1 MMRAVQQHP
10 SSSRRPVPR
19 PAVWLSVLG
28 LSLGACAP
36 SMGPQENLGWIE
48 ASSPKQLE
56 VDRAE
61 YRHSIYFPTDSSAFP
76 AAERAR
82 LMTFLEIV
90 QPAGRDSIRLEGHAD
105 ERASEQYNV
114 ELASRRAEQ
123 VAAFLKDAGLGDL
136 TITAVAFGEAVPAV
150 PAHGPAAWRQNRRV
164 ELVMERY
171 LVTLPACPDWSRQSG
186 TDFSNQPH
194 TNFGCATQSNL
205 GLMVAEPKDLV
216 SGRTLA
222 PADGVHQAEGIVR
235 YRTGKVVELREEKVD
250 AQ

>member
-10 SSSRRPVPR
+10 SSSRRPAPS

-28 LSLGACAP
+28 LGLGACAP

-82 LMTFLEIV
+82 LMTFLETV
-90 QPAGRDSIRLEGHAD
+90 QPSGRDSIRLEGHAD
-105 ERASEQYNV
+105 ERASEQYNI
-114 ELASRRAEQ
+114 ELASHRAEQ
-123 VAAFLKDAGLGDL
+123 VAAYLKEAGLGDL
-136 TITAVAFGEAVPAV
+136 TITAVAFGETVPAV
-150 PAHGPAAWRQNRRV
+150 PSHGPAAWRLNRRV

-186 TDFSNQPH
+186 TDFSNLPFS
-194 TNFGCATQSNL
+194 NFGCATQSNL

-222 PADGVHQAEGIVR
+222 PADGVHQAEGILR
-235 YRTGKVVELREEKVD
+235 YRTGKVVELQEERVED
-250 AQ
+250 Q

>member
-1 MMRAVQQHP
+1 MMRAVQQHS
-10 SSSRRPVPR
+10 SSSRRQASP

-28 LSLGACAP
+28 LGLGACSP
-36 SMGPQENLGWIE
+36 SLGPQSNLGWIE

-76 AAERAR
+76 ASERDR
-82 LMTFLEIV
+82 LLEFLETV
-90 QPAGRDSIRLEGHAD
+90 QPGGRDSIRLEGHAD
-105 ERASEQYNV
+105 ERATELYNL
-114 ELASRRAEQ
+114 ELAAHRAER
-123 VAAFLKDAGLGDL
+123 VEAFLDEAGLGDL
-136 TITAVAFGEAVPAV
+136 PIASVALGETMPAV
-150 PAHGPAAWRQNRRV
+150 PSTGPAAWRLNRRV
-164 ELVMERY
+164 ELVLERY
-171 LVTLPACPDWSRQSG
+171 LVTLPACPDWSRESG

-194 TNFGCATQSNL
+194 SNFGCATQTNL

-216 SGRTLA
+216 RGRTLA

-235 YRTGKVVELREEKVD
+235 YRTGKVVELEEERV

>member
-10 SSSRRPVPR
+10 SSRRQAPR

-28 LSLGACAP
+28 LGLGACTP
-36 SMGPQENLGWIE
+36 SLGPQENLGWIE

-76 AAERAR
+76 PAERAR
-82 LMTFLEIV
+82 LLTFLETV
-90 QPAGRDSIRLEGHAD
+90 RPGGRDSIRLEGHAD
-105 ERASEQYNV
+105 ERASEQYNI
-114 ELASRRAEQ
+114 ELATSRAER
-123 VAAFLKDAGLGDL
+123 VAAFLKEAGLGDL
-136 TITAVAFGEAVPAV
+136 TITAVAFGESVPAA
-150 PAHGPAAWRQNRRV
+150 PSHGPAAWRLNRRV

-194 TNFGCATQSNL
+194 SNFGCATQSNL
-205 GLMVAEPKDLV
+205 GMMVAEPKDLV

-235 YRTGKVVELREEKVD
+235 YRTGKVVELQEQKVD